1 MQRSLGRE
9 VVDHLRDQ
17 NAKLMLELEEL
28 RKWKQGA
35 SGERGHSS
43 WSSWSEVGAD
53 GMHAGKASTKL
64 EDGRMGY
71 HTPRS
76 SNCKAGTGK
85 QDARYT
91 PNGTRVPEGT
101 PPDSA
106 EPCPPPPQEPPVVP
120 PFPYSVLQPQSSSTH
135 ADDMQ
140 KFLHGYERIDVKPT
154 SLKRDVSWEPQKELN
169 PTEARTFWLENS
181 SPSNYFGIGFS
192 RECIS
197 KV

>member
-1 MQRSLGRE
+1 MQRYLGRE

-35 SGERGHSS
+35 SQSS
-43 WSSWSEVGAD
+43 GSSWSEVGTG
-53 GMHAGKASTKL
+53 GMHVGKGSTKMD
-64 EDGRMGY
+64 DGRMGY

-85 QDARYT
+85 QDTRYT

-106 EPCPPPPQEPPVVP
+106 EPCPPPQHEPPVVP
-120 PFPYSVLQPQSSSTH
+120 PFPSSFLQPQSSSTH
-135 ADDMQ
+135 ADDMK
-140 KFLHGYERIDVKPT
+140 KFLDGYERIDVKPT
-154 SLKRDVSWEPQKELN
+154 VLKRDVSWEPQKELN
-169 PTEARTFWLENS
+169 PTEARAFWLEKEVQALRTTLASVSHGNA
-181 SPSNYFGIGFS
+181 FQ
-192 RECIS
+192 
-197 KV
+197 V